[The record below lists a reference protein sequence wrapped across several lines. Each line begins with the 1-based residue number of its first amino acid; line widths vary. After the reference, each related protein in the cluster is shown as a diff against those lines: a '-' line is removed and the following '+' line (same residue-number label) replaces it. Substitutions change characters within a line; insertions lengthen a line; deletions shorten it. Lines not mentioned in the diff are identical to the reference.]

1 MGPVSINSLDN
12 PLLKEF
18 ARLQNNR
25 RFREKSGKI
34 AVEGPNLVVEALK
47 AGLFPEVF
55 LFSADYYENEGR
67 DILAELPGQAR
78 QFVMPP
84 ALFKKI
90 AQTETPQPVAAIF
103 WFARPEYE
111 GRLERVP
118 ALAILLD
125 RIQDPGNMGTI
136 MRTAAG
142 AGANVIYY
150 TKGSTDPYAP
160 KVLRATAGSVF
171 HLPVQQVSD
180 SLRLSCDL
188 KEKGVQVVAAAAR
201 GGLPPWEADF
211 KRPTT
216 LIVGNEAGGVAGE
229 LLSEA
234 DLKVTIPLKG
244 PVESLNAATASA
256 MILYEIV
263 RQRGF

>member
-1 MGPVSINSLDN
+1 
-12 PLLKEF
+12 
-18 ARLQNNR
+18 
-25 RFREKSGKI
+25 
-34 AVEGPNLVVEALK
+34 
-47 AGLFPEVF
+47 
-55 LFSADYYENEGR
+55 
-67 DILAELPGQAR
+67 
-78 QFVMPP
+78 
-84 ALFKKI
+84 
-90 AQTETPQPVAAIF
+90 
-103 WFARPEYE
+103 
-111 GRLERVP
+111 
-118 ALAILLD
+118 
-125 RIQDPGNMGTI
+125 MGTI

-201 GGLPPWEADF
+201 GGLLPWEAGF

-229 LLSEA
+229 LLAEA

-244 PVESLNAATASA
+244 PVESLNVATASA